1 MGRGSRLL
9 RKSVINYLEKKL
21 KLEKKLQELEKK
33 LELEKKERDEVIG
46 LVPLIFLSP
55 SFSLV
60 LFPFLVLP

>member
-21 KLEKKLQELEKK
+21 KLEKKLQ
-33 LELEKKERDEVIG
+33 ELEKKERDEVIG